1 MQHSL
6 AVIKDFRGGLLE
18 MVLGFSCQVTDSVEM
33 IQIKLSVTQGT
44 LAAYL
49 SVPLVTP
56 GQAFRQRKEQ
66 KFSSHQAF

>member
-1 MQHSL
+1 
-6 AVIKDFRGGLLE
+6 